1 MALEWTTSQSRHGRF
16 NTITRPSRGRGIS
29 WRRVGGATPDAP
41 SFGRARQGEL
51 ATKAS
56 KEKKK
61 KTAEAA
67 KSPIKKKSA
76 GKKKAEKQQQN
87 LLVPYKLPGSGEIL
101 FVRSSEI
108 EKLHGIDGGHG
119 TRSELKMLL
128 GRALRQ

>member
-1 MALEWTTSQSRHGRF
+1 MLLWDLNSSPFQ
-16 NTITRPSRGRGIS
+16 
-29 WRRVGGATPDAP
+29 ATP
-41 SFGRARQGEL
+41 RAHES
-51 ATKAS
+51 AV
-56 KEKKK
+56 E
-61 KTAEAA
+61 EAA